1 MLEKPQWTKGWS
13 QEFKDISNKQIYV
26 SLGDTYWEKFKW
38 RTTAPAKQLFSS
50 VCSQVLTGGL
60 LLLLA
65 SRPGSSST
73 SVVVFKYP
81 SNQKRG
87 REGLFGL
94 HFQVPVHCSGMSRM
108 SRMSKHR
115 FHSHRKGDKL
125 KQSRPQPGQ
134 WCWPQ
139 WAGSSYTKVRNKKWR

>member
-26 SLGDTYWEKFKW
+26 SLGDTCWEKFKW

-81 SNQKRG
+81 SNQKLGGGKVCLAYTSRFRSIVQGCQG
-87 REGLFGL
+87 RN
-94 HFQVPVHCSGMSRM
+94 P
-108 SRMSKHR
+108 KHR
-115 FHSHRKGDKL
+115 SHSHRKGDKL

-139 WAGSSYTKVRNKKWR
+139 WARSSYTKVRNKKWR